1 MIIAFFLGILL
12 GIAASCSFC
21 KLPDLLTIDQSP
33 EKADAIVVL
42 AGDSDGSRVE
52 RAAQL
57 FHEGYSDKLIISG
70 GSIYRDVTW
79 ASLIRK
85 RALELGIPADNI
97 ILQERSV
104 TTWEDAYYSTE
115 ILHSMKATKVLV
127 VTSSWHSRRSIACF
141 NRADANILWISTPC
155 TAHGK
160 QWWRDPNT
168 TRAVISELLKFCWPE
183 KEPDAPAGN

>member
-1 MIIAFFLGILL
+1 MIIAFFFGILL
-12 GIAASCSFC
+12 GIVGSYSFC

-42 AGDSDGSRVE
+42 AGDSDGSRIE

-70 GSIYRDVTW
+70 GSIYREVTW
-79 ASLIRK
+79 ASLIRR

-97 ILQERSV
+97 ILQEGSV
-104 TTWEDAYYSTE
+104 TTWEDARNSTE
-115 ILHSMKATKVLV
+115 ILHTMKATKVLV

-141 NRADANILWISTPC
+141 NRADHTIQWISTPC
-155 TAHGK
+155 IAHAK
-160 QWWRDPNT
+160 QWWKDPNT
-168 TRAVISELLKFCWPE
+168 IRAVVSELLKFCWPE
-183 KEPDAPAGN
+183 KEPN